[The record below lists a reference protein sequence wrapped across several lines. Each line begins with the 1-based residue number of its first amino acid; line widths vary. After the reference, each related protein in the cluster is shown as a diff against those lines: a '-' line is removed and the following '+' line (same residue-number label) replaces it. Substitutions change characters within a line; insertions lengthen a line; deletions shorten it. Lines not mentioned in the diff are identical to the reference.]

1 MYPLK
6 SILVNCSESLLP
18 VLRQALHNH
27 PAVAEGEFSRTAD
40 VIDNCRWTQDEPRLL
55 IYHLAS
61 IDDLE
66 GLQRLRRTF
75 SEWPILSLVDGCDG
89 RSFSLLLLANRAG
102 ATQVVPTPLDEEDFR
117 LAMEAIGQDYGF
129 DIPNARMIAVSG
141 VTGGCGATTLALNI
155 AYQIVSR
162 ARQHTILAEMAFQ
175 KGMLATYLNVEPKY
189 VIHDLLANSVKL
201 DLHVVQQALTNIEH
215 NFDILSG
222 PHRQI
227 MPLEVSPLDVNRLLD
242 YLRRLCGIVVLDVP
256 CTNDEVYVQTLA
268 AADQVVLVAEQTLP
282 SLRSLRLVL
291 DMLGRTNLSETPLDG
306 RPIHLVVNRYNYK
319 TQEYSLDKLE
329 SLLQVKKLLTVGND
343 FSSVNAALNN
353 GKPLK
358 AQSPRCRIVSD
369 LDQVVALLLSHGEKK
384 DAKAAEPAPAGW
396 GRRVLGRLAR
406 AIGLPA

>member
-6 SILVNCSESLLP
+6 TILVNCSETLLP
-18 VLRQALHNH
+18 TLRQVLHNH
-27 PAVAEGEFSRTAD
+27 PAVSEGEFARAGD
-40 VIDNCRWTQDEPRLL
+40 VIDNCRWTQDEARLL
-55 IYHLAS
+55 IFHLNS
-61 IDDLE
+61 IDALE
-66 GLQRLRRTF
+66 DLQRLRRTF
-75 SEWPILSLVDGCDG
+75 GDWPILTLVDGCDG
-89 RSFSLLLLANRAG
+89 RSFNLLLLANRAG
-102 ATQVVPTPLDEEDFR
+102 ANQVAPTPLDEEDFR
-117 LAMEAIGQDYGF
+117 MAMEAIGQDYGF
-129 DIPNARMIAVSG
+129 DSPNARMIAVSG

-155 AYQIVSR
+155 AYQIVSKIK
-162 ARQHTILAEMAFQ
+162 QHTILAELAFQ

-201 DLHVVQQALTNIEH
+201 DLHVVQQALTNIEP

-242 YLRRLCGIVVLDVP
+242 YLRRLCGILILDVP

-291 DMLGRTNLSETPLDG
+291 DMLGRTNLSETPVDG

-319 TQEYSLDKLE
+319 AEDYSLDRLE
-329 SLLQVKKLLTVGND
+329 GLLQVKKLLTVGND
-343 FSSVNAALNN
+343 FATVNAALNS

-358 AQSPRCRIVSD
+358 VMSPRSRVVKD
-369 LDQVVALLLSHGEKK
+369 LDQVVNLLLSHGEEKSEE
-384 DAKAAEPAPAGW
+384 APTAATG
-396 GRRVLGRLAR
+396 GLFSRIAR

>member
-6 SILVNCSESLLP
+6 TILVNCSESLLP
-18 VLRQALHNH
+18 TLRQALHNH
-27 PAVAEGEFSRTAD
+27 PAVSEGEFNRASD
-40 VIDNCRWTQDEPRLL
+40 VIDNCRWTQDESRLL
-55 IYHLAS
+55 IYHLKS
-61 IDDLE
+61 MDDLE

-75 SEWPILSLVDGCDG
+75 SDWPILTLVDGCDG
-89 RSFSLLLLANRAG
+89 RSYSLLLLANRAG

-117 LAMEAIGQDYGF
+117 LAMESIGSDYGF
-129 DIPNARMIAVSG
+129 DIPNAKMIAVSG
-141 VTGGCGATTLALNI
+141 VTGGCGATTLALNL
-155 AYQIVSR
+155 AYQMMIKSK
-162 ARQHTILAEMAFQ
+162 QHTVLAELAFQ

-201 DLHVVQQALTNIEH
+201 DLHVVQQALTNIEP

-227 MPLEVSPLDVNRLLD
+227 MPLEVSALDVNRLLD
-242 YLRRLCGIVVLDVP
+242 YLRRLCRIVVLDVP
-256 CTNDEVYVQTLA
+256 CSNDDVYVQTLA

-291 DMLGRTNLSETPLDG
+291 DMLGRTNLSETPVDG
-306 RPIHLVVNRYNYK
+306 RPIHLIVNRYNYK
-319 TQEYSLDKLE
+319 AQEYSLDKLE

-343 FSSVNAALNN
+343 FASVNAALNC

-358 AQSPRCRIVSD
+358 ANSPRSRLVHD
-369 LDQVVALLLSHGEKK
+369 LDLVVDMLLSHGEKK
-384 DAKAAEPAPAGW
+384 DDKAAAAVPASKG
-396 GRRVLGRLAR
+396 GLFRSIAR